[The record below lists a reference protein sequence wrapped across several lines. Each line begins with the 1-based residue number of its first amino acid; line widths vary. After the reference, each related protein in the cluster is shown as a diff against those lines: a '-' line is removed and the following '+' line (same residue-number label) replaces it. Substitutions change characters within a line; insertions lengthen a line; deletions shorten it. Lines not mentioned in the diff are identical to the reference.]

1 MNGLP
6 NTPFKAESALHTGK
20 SRALVTAPP
29 TEARTGV
36 QIAAHRASGIANR
49 HKLGQAGRAQLIAPD
64 TLADR
69 TARWEKQVK
78 NGPSQAPNLP
88 RQVHS
93 C

>member
-1 MNGLP
+1 MDGLP
-6 NTPFKAESALHTGK
+6 DTPFKTESALHTGK

-49 HKLGQAGRAQLIAPD
+49 HKLGQAGRAQWISPD
-64 TLADR
+64 TPANR
-69 TARWEKQVK
+69 TARWKKQVK
-78 NGPSQAPNLP
+78 NSPSQTLNLP